1 MNGEISLPLLT
12 GPTDEER
19 QQGVVFSSFA
29 SSLFVV
35 GHPEYVRSVRMRPTG
50 PESIELCVD
59 WLLPAS
65 YEVEDARQIE
75 PILELARLV
84 VEQDG
89 VACELNQRGLHSNR
103 HESGVLVPQEYELW
117 HFHQSIRSK
126 LDNLP
131 G

>member
-1 MNGEISLPLLT
+1 
-12 GPTDEER
+12 
-19 QQGVVFSSFA
+19 VVP
-29 SSLFVV
+29 
-35 GHPEYVRSVRMRPTG
+35 GQVR

-131 G
+131 GLLARLSKARAAEADQLVEELRQAEGLTQQA